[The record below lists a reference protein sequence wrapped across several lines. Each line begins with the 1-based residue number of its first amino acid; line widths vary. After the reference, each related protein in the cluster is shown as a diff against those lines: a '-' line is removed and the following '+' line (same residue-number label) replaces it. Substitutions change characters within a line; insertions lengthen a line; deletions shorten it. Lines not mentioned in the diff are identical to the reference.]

1 MDDCIDVSLRAYLSL
16 LYLKSENIKLNLGLK
31 HSMNVVI
38 PQGYL

>member
-16 LYLKSENIKLNLGLK
+16 LYLKSEHIKINLGINQ
-31 HSMNVVI
+31 SISVVV